1 MYCDSYFKVSVKS
14 VGEIC
19 DVQQDNLK
27 IHWIKETLVQKQRT
41 VYFETKKIKQK
52 LNNGLNLIRV
62 RPLLDFSKSIRLNII
77 SEMELIEKAASHAE
91 LLNQRK

>member
-27 IHWIKETLVQKQRT
+27 INRIKETLVQKQRT

-52 LNNGLNLIRV
+52 LT
-62 RPLLDFSKSIRLNII
+62 
-77 SEMELIEKAASHAE
+77 E
-91 LLNQRK
+91 